1 MNKRKE
7 IMIALALILAAGAA
21 VVGSRMIKNNKHS
34 EVNTET
40 ENASEKVVQESE
52 LVADRDSEEVP
63 QETQEKVTDTVGTES
78 DRKSD
83 TETPEASYADDFY
96 ISEIPDDTFAKMQGK
111 SYKEDCTVPREDLR
125 YVHVRHMGFDGE
137 AKDGELVVNKAIAD
151 DVLAIFEELYKAD
164 YPIEKVRLVDEY
176 DADDEASMSDNNSSA
191 FNFRFISHTTRI
203 SKHGL
208 GMAVDINTRYNPYV
222 KTVDGKLSIEPA
234 NGADYVDRSKDFPHK
249 IDHEDLCYKLF
260 KEHGFTWGGDW
271 THSKDYQH
279 FERDY

>member
-83 TETPEASYADDFY
+83 TETPEAYYADDFY
-96 ISEIPDDTFAKMQGK
+96 IEQVLTNYITNAG
-111 SYKEDCTVPREDLR
+111 RHLR
-125 YVHVRHMGFDGE
+125 
-137 AKDGELVVNKAIAD
+137 
-151 DVLAIFEELYKAD
+151 
-164 YPIEKVRLVDEY
+164 
-176 DADDEASMSDNNSSA
+176 
-191 FNFRFISHTTRI
+191 
-203 SKHGL
+203 
-208 GMAVDINTRYNPYV
+208 
-222 KTVDGKLSIEPA
+222 
-234 NGADYVDRSKDFPHK
+234 
-249 IDHEDLCYKLF
+249 
-260 KEHGFTWGGDW
+260 
-271 THSKDYQH
+271 
-279 FERDY
+279 